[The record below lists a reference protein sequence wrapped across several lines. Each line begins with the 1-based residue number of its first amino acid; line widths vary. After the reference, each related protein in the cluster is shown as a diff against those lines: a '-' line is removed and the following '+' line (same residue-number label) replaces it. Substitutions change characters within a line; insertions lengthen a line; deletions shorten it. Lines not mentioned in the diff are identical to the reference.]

1 MNLKVI
7 AISAAFISGLTAAG
21 ADADGVID
29 YFNADFTAG
38 VPSEVTVSDGD
49 GQKLHFLMIQAG
61 FDQGDSW
68 KIFTERPS
76 GNKYVASPSMHETAN
91 TPADDRLALPEIFL
105 RGGRTRLRWKIRS
118 INEQSNTP
126 STYSIIVNGQ
136 TVVDKAEAPVGR
148 TWQENVISLEKFQ
161 GERVN
166 IVFVNNTTNGE
177 VLGLD
182 DIVVSGMPGAATV
195 SLIPGEYAL
204 GNDGFQI
211 GATFTASSSIPVTS
225 VGLSCQID
233 GTTYTAEADGLDLV
247 DGAQTDLMIDHVFNI
262 GLGSSISYSV
272 TPYVNG
278 QPYDEINSTTTQLSF
293 LPRKKVLLEEGTGM
307 WCGWCPLGIVATDS
321 LHMKYGDD
329 IIPIAIHM
337 NAGSDMLAMDTYA
350 SALKVS
356 GAPIGLFDRTK
367 QVEPMTLVTSG
378 PIEYYVMDRGAF
390 GSTAEEFFAKLP
402 EAEIAAEV
410 TGRGARQIEITA
422 TTRFAKDV
430 DDKYRI
436 AMVLVEDNVWGRNYY
451 QTNYLANFPNRGPVG
466 NFTELPE
473 MITSNFAF
481 DHVARLVIDNAYNG
495 MEGSVPEEIVPGQEY
510 TFTKNITI
518 PYGVNTDHSKVVVML
533 LNEASGAAVNVCQ
546 VSLSDNSGI
555 VSVTPGESGEH
566 VSVSGNS
573 VMIEFDG
580 KISASLID
588 MAGRTVVSGAGDGA
602 VTLTAPRKGLY
613 ILCTSRQTTRVML

>member
-21 ADADGVID
+21 ADADGVIN

-105 RGGRTRLRWKIRS
+105 RGGGTRLRWKIRS

-329 IIPIAIHM
+329 IIPIAIHLD
-337 NAGSDMLAMDTYA
+337 ARQDVLAMDTYA
-350 SALKVS
+350 SALNVS

-451 QTNYLANFPNRGPVG
+451 QTNYLANFPNRAPVG

-518 PYGVNTDHSKVVVML
+518 PYGVNIDHSKVVVML